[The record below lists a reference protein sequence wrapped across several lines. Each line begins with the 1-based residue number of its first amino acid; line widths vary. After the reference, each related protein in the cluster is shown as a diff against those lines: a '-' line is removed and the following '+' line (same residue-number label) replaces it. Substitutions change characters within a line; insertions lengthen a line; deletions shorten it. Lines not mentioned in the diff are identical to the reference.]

1 LILLPL
7 LAIVITGAYYV
18 WTMHKMVFGTPN
30 EALGRL
36 HDLKRNEV
44 VVYSILIVLMFAVG
58 FLPAV
63 WLNFLEGPSGYIAG
77 VVGGP

>member
-1 LILLPL
+1 
-7 LAIVITGAYYV
+7 
-18 WTMHKMVFGTPN
+18 MHKMVFGTPN
-30 EALGRL
+30 ETLGRL

-44 VVYSILIVLMFAVG
+44 VVYSILVVLMFAVG